1 VCQVGAGEHMP
12 TITFP
17 FPSLSPT
24 MLEREPISYVTGVTI
39 ASFGARSN
47 IDQLPRTPSL
57 RSSQNLP
64 SRHSGE

>member
-47 IDQLPRTPSL
+47 IDQLPRTP
-57 RSSQNLP
+57 
-64 SRHSGE
+64 